1 MIMNI
6 QKRRIYY
13 IEKKFQTKY
22 ILLTIFLLLTY
33 TFAFIIIIFSP
44 YILTLSL
51 DFYSLSEKAEAAR
64 TLLLLHS
71 KVWPGI
77 GGIILLFGALSIF
90 ITHKI
95 AGPLYRLKKSLA
107 MIVEGNLDVKVKLRK
122 GDDLKDLA
130 EHFNMLAEELS
141 TFVNTVRVDY
151 DLLSEYILELE
162 REIDAKML
170 TEESGRALIHK
181 VEANRKNIEAVLE
194 KFKIQR

>member
-1 MIMNI
+1 MNI

-95 AGPLYRLKKSLA
+95 AGPLYRLKKSLSE
-107 MIVEGNLDVKVKLRK
+107 INEGNLEVKVKLRK

-130 EHFNMLAEELS
+130 EHVNMLAEELR

>member
-1 MIMNI
+1 M
-6 QKRRIYY
+6 
-13 IEKKFQTKY
+13 
-22 ILLTIFLLLTY
+22 TIFLLLTY

-44 YILTLSL
+44 YILTLYL

-64 TLLLLHS
+64 TLLILHS

-95 AGPLYRLKKSLA
+95 AGPLYRMKKS
-107 MIVEGNLDVKVKLRK
+107 ISEIIKGNLDVKVNLRK
-122 GDDLKDLA
+122 RDDLKDLA
-130 EHFNMLAEELS
+130 EHVNMLAEELR
-141 TFVNTVRVDY
+141 TFVNTARVDY

-162 REIDAKML
+162 REIDAKMI

-181 VEANRKNIEAVLE
+181 IEANKKKIEATLE
-194 KFKIQR
+194 KFNIQR

>member
-1 MIMNI
+1 MNF
-6 QKRRIYY
+6 QKRRTYY

-95 AGPLYRLKKSLA
+95 AGPLYRLKKALSL
-107 MIVEGNLDVKVKLRK
+107 ITEGNLDAKVKLRK

>member
-1 MIMNI
+1 MNF

-22 ILLTIFLLLTY
+22 LLLTIFLLLTY

-44 YILTLSL
+44 YMLTLYL

-71 KVWPGI
+71 TVWPGI
-77 GGIILLFGALSIF
+77 GGIILLFGAVSIF

-95 AGPLYRLKKSLA
+95 AGPLYRLKKSLF
-107 MIVEGNLDVKVKLRK
+107 MITEGNLDVKVKLRK

-130 EHFNMLAEELS
+130 EHVNILVDTFR
-141 TFVNTVRVDY
+141 TFVTTVTVDY
-151 DLLSEYILELE
+151 DLLSDYISEIE
-162 REIDAKML
+162 RDIKANVL
-170 TEESGRALIHK
+170 TEESGRKIIKK
-181 VEANRKNIEAVLE
+181 VQDSRKNIETALE

>member
-1 MIMNI
+1 MNI

-22 ILLTIFLLLTY
+22 ILMTIFLLLTY

-44 YILTLSL
+44 YILTLYL

-64 TLLLLHS
+64 TLLILHS

-95 AGPLYRLKKSLA
+95 AGPLYRMKKS
-107 MIVEGNLDVKVKLRK
+107 ISEIIKGNLDVKVNLRK
-122 GDDLKDLA
+122 RDDLKDLA
-130 EHFNMLAEELS
+130 EHVNMLAEELR
-141 TFVNTVRVDY
+141 TFVNTARVDY

-162 REIDAKML
+162 REIDAKMI

-181 VEANRKNIEAVLE
+181 IEANKKKIEATLE
-194 KFKIQR
+194 KFNIQR

>member
-1 MIMNI
+1 MNI

-95 AGPLYRLKKSLA
+95 AGPLYRLKKALSL
-107 MIVEGNLDVKVKLRK
+107 ITEGNLDAKVKLRK

-130 EHFNMLAEELS
+130 EHFNMLAEELR

>member
-1 MIMNI
+1 MIMSI

-13 IEKKFQTKY
+13 IEKEFQTKY

-44 YILTLSL
+44 YMLTLYL

-71 KVWPGI
+71 TVWPGI
-77 GGIILLFGALSIF
+77 GGIILLFGAVSIF

-95 AGPLYRLKKSLA
+95 AGPLYHLKKS
-107 MIVEGNLDVKVKLRK
+107 ISEITEGNLDVKVKLRK
-122 GDDLKDLA
+122 RDDLKDLA
-130 EHFNMLAEELS
+130 EQVNMLVDTFR
-141 TFVNTVRVDY
+141 TFVTTVRVDY
-151 DLLSEYILELE
+151 DLLSDYILEIE
-162 REIDAKML
+162 REIKAKVL
-170 TEESGRALIHK
+170 TEESGRKIIKK
-181 VEANRKNIEAVLE
+181 VQDSRKNIEEALD

>member
-1 MIMNI
+1 MNI

-130 EHFNMLAEELS
+130 EHFNMLAEELR

>member
-107 MIVEGNLDVKVKLRK
+107 MIVKGNLDVKVKLRK

-151 DLLSEYILELE
+151 DLLSGYILELE

>member
-1 MIMNI
+1 MNI

-44 YILTLSL
+44 YILTLYL

-77 GGIILLFGALSIF
+77 GAVILLFGAVSIF

-95 AGPLYRLKKSLA
+95 AGPLYRLKKS
-107 MIVEGNLDVKVKLRK
+107 ISEITEGNLDVKVKLRK

-130 EHFNMLAEELS
+130 EHFNMLAEELR

-151 DLLSEYILELE
+151 DLLSEYISEIE
-162 REIDAKML
+162 REIKANVL
-170 TEESGRALIHK
+170 TEESGRKIIKK
-181 VEANRKNIEAVLE
+181 VQDSRKNIEEALE

>member
-1 MIMNI
+1 MNF
-6 QKRRIYY
+6 QKRRTYY

-44 YILTLSL
+44 YILTLYF

-130 EHFNMLAEELS
+130 EHFNMLAEELR

>member
-6 QKRRIYY
+6 QKRRTYY

-33 TFAFIIIIFSP
+33 TLAFIIIIFSP
-44 YILTLSL
+44 YILTLYF

-64 TLLLLHS
+64 TLLILHGR
-71 KVWPGI
+71 VWPGI
-77 GGIILLFGALSIF
+77 AGIILLFGALSIF

-95 AGPLYRLKKSLA
+95 AGPLYRLKKNISE
-107 MIVEGNLDVKVKLRK
+107 IINGNLDVKVKLRK
-122 GDDLKDLA
+122 NDDLKDLA
-130 EHFNMLAEELS
+130 EHVNMLAEELK
-141 TFVNTVRVDY
+141 TFVNTVKVDY

-162 REIDAKML
+162 REIDAKMI
-170 TEESGRALIHK
+170 TEESGRKIIKK
-181 VEANRKNIEAVLE
+181 VQNSRKNIDTALN

>member
-1 MIMNI
+1 MNI

-22 ILLTIFLLLTY
+22 ILMTIFLLLTY

-44 YILTLSL
+44 YILTLYL
-51 DFYSLSEKAEAAR
+51 DFYSLAEKAEAAR
-64 TLLLLHS
+64 TLLILHG

-95 AGPLYRLKKSLA
+95 AGPLYRMKKS
-107 MIVEGNLDVKVKLRK
+107 ISEIIKGNLDVKVNLRK
-122 GDDLKDLA
+122 RDDLKDLA
-130 EHFNMLAEELS
+130 EHVNMLAEELR

-162 REIDAKML
+162 REIDAKMI

-181 VEANRKNIEAVLE
+181 VEANKKKIEATLE
-194 KFKIQR
+194 KFNIQR